1 MQGTFVNKETH
12 YQVHDSPKAAVL
24 QVLKKASYTNCEP
37 VRNFFDKKF
46 NEGQRAFIVDFANC
60 TSVDSTFLGILVRL
74 ALNLRN
80 SADSGKLV
88 LLNLTGRNLET
99 VKNLG
104 IHRIA
109 EISSS
114 SIENLN
120 DLEAL
125 SKNGKSE
132 SACSDTIY
140 EAHKTLM
147 NLNKKNLRLFCD
159 VVSFL
164 EQETDSPR

>member
-1 MQGTFVNKETH
+1 MNKETH

-24 QVLKKASYTNCEP
+24 QVLQKASYTNCEP
-37 VRNFFDKKF
+37 VRNFFDTKF
-46 NEGQRAFIVDFANC
+46 NAGQRSFIVDFANC

-80 SADSGKLV
+80 SENSGKLALV
-88 LLNLTGRNLET
+88 NLNGRNLET
-99 VKNLG
+99 VRNLG

-109 EISSS
+109 EISSHAVES
-114 SIENLN
+114 LK
-120 DLEAL
+120 DLESL
-125 SKNGKSE
+125 SENGQDDI
-132 SACSDTIY
+132 ACSETIY

-147 NLNKKNLRLFCD
+147 NLNEKNLRMFCD

-164 EQETDSPR
+164 EQENERSK

>member
-1 MQGTFVNKETH
+1 VNKETH

-24 QVLKKASYTNCEP
+24 QVLQKASYTNCEP

-46 NEGQRAFIVDFANC
+46 NAGQRSFIVDFANC

-80 SADSGKLV
+80 SENSGKLALV
-88 LLNLTGRNLET
+88 NLNGRNLET

-109 EISSS
+109 EISSHS
-114 SIENLN
+114 VESVK
-120 DLEAL
+120 DLESL
-125 SKNGKSE
+125 SENGQDDIVCSE
-132 SACSDTIY
+132 TIY

-147 NLNKKNLRLFCD
+147 NLNEKNLRMFCD

-164 EQETDSPR
+164 EQENERSK

>member
-1 MQGTFVNKETH
+1 VNKETH
-12 YQVHDSPKAAVL
+12 YKVHDSPKAAVL
-24 QVLKKASYTNCEP
+24 QVLQKASYTNCEP

-46 NEGQRAFIVDFANC
+46 NAGQRSFIVDFANC

-80 SADSGKLV
+80 SENSGKLALV
-88 LLNLTGRNLET
+88 NLNGRNLET

-109 EISSS
+109 EISSHS
-114 SIENLN
+114 VESVK
-120 DLEAL
+120 DLESL
-125 SKNGKSE
+125 SENGQDDI
-132 SACSDTIY
+132 ACSETIY

-147 NLNKKNLRLFCD
+147 NLNEKNLRMFCD

-164 EQETDSPR
+164 EQENERSK

>member
-1 MQGTFVNKETH
+1 VNKETH

-24 QVLKKASYTNCEP
+24 QVLQKASYTNCEP

-46 NEGQRAFIVDFANC
+46 NAGQRSFIVDFANC
-60 TSVDSTFLGILVRL
+60 TSVDSSFLVILVRL

-80 SADSGKLV
+80 SENSGKLALV
-88 LLNLTGRNLET
+88 NLNGRNLET

-109 EISSS
+109 EISSHS
-114 SIENLN
+114 VESVK
-120 DLEAL
+120 DLESL
-125 SKNGKSE
+125 SENGQDDI
-132 SACSDTIY
+132 ACSETIY

-147 NLNKKNLRLFCD
+147 NLNEKNLRMFCD

-164 EQETDSPR
+164 EQENERSK

>member
-1 MQGTFVNKETH
+1 MNKETH

-37 VRNFFDKKF
+37 VRKFFDRKF
-46 NEGQRAFIVDFANC
+46 KAGQRSFIVDFTKC

-74 ALNLRN
+74 VLNLRN
-80 SADSGKLV
+80 AEESGKLA
-88 LLNLTGRNLET
+88 LINLTGRNLET

-109 EISSS
+109 EISSHAVES
-114 SIENLN
+114 LK
-120 DLEAL
+120 DLESL
-125 SKNGKSE
+125 SENGQDDI
-132 SACSDTIY
+132 ACSETIY

-147 NLNKKNLRLFCD
+147 NLNEKNLYLL
-159 VVSFL
+159 VSH
-164 EQETDSPR
+164 S

>member
-1 MQGTFVNKETH
+1 MNKETH

-24 QVLKKASYTNCEP
+24 QVLQKASYTNCEP
-37 VRNFFDKKF
+37 VRNFFDTKF
-46 NEGQRAFIVDFANC
+46 NAGQRSFIVDFANC

-80 SADSGKLV
+80 SENSGKLALV
-88 LLNLTGRNLET
+88 NLNGRNLET

-109 EISSS
+109 EISSHAVES
-114 SIENLN
+114 LK
-120 DLEAL
+120 DLESL
-125 SKNGKSE
+125 SENGQDDI
-132 SACSDTIY
+132 ACSETIY

-147 NLNKKNLRLFCD
+147 NLNEKNLRMFCD

-164 EQETDSPR
+164 EQENERSK

>member
-1 MQGTFVNKETH
+1 VNKETH

-37 VRNFFDKKF
+37 VRKFFDRKF
-46 NEGQRAFIVDFANC
+46 KAGQRTFIVDFTNC

-80 SADSGKLV
+80 AEDSGKLA
-88 LLNLTGRNLET
+88 LINLTGRNLET

-109 EISSS
+109 EISSHAVE
-114 SIENLN
+114 SITE
-120 DLEAL
+120 LESL
-125 SKNGKSE
+125 SANR
-132 SACSDTIY
+132 
-140 EAHKTLM
+140 
-147 NLNKKNLRLFCD
+147 NW
-159 VVSFL
+159 
-164 EQETDSPR
+164 

>member
-1 MQGTFVNKETH
+1 MNKETH

-24 QVLKKASYTNCEP
+24 QVLQKASYTNCEP
-37 VRNFFDKKF
+37 VRNFFDTKF
-46 NEGQRAFIVDFANC
+46 NAGQRSFIVDFANC

-80 SADSGKLV
+80 SENSGKLALV
-88 LLNLTGRNLET
+88 NLNGRNLET

-109 EISSS
+109 EISSHAVES
-114 SIENLN
+114 LK
-120 DLEAL
+120 DLESL
-125 SKNGKSE
+125 SENGQDDI
-132 SACSDTIY
+132 ACSETIY

-147 NLNKKNLRLFCD
+147 NLNEKNLRMFCD

-164 EQETDSPR
+164 EQESEHSK